1 MQLRKVAKIRRFTII
16 ARRSIANIANVPGR
30 VGRSLDDEC
39 LDIAIIRRGK
49 YASLLNLDGLSEEL
63 SSRAK
68 SLTTLVTDDTNG
80 TNDYNSDVND
90 LSVAEK
96 SMRMLNVTAEDVMD
110 ARARIQER
118 SYWEEQEAI
127 EESPEVIE
135 EVVKQ
140 FPLEKDKEEMIDATR
155 NKQSVKDDLEKTV
168 NRTLRKEDIMEYPSI
183 KEEGEK
189 NHEKIIPIDKKEE
202 VLIGSKEDVSVKS
215 EDVTSDKVAQMKS
228 YNVYVAPKKKRKERQ
243 GVAKIVQCPSFQSAK
258 DMETKPCAS
267 FVRKLEAKLCPVPI
281 NQQDKW
287 IDRVDRKR
295 HSCQVNMH
303 LTPTDSSGSKK
314 ERYKKSKIPC
324 ACRRALRNS
333 SKNGKHVQSIDFDGK
348 NVEYNINGKEFRSF
362 TPIVNM
368 QRSKVDKS
376 AFKYSE
382 AYRLKKQIQK
392 WEESHGKQSWGSKS
406 LAQTARS
413 SGYAKNVVDASD
425 KLSIVHCRKSVQT
438 ETCDGSMMMSDSLSE
453 RYRLKHGQMQSR
465 RTDLRSVYNAASFKE
480 KNYAEAHETKMKTLE
495 TYNNPM
501 LENKRETK
509 ARKRHDLL
517 PMNHKLSIEQREAIE
532 LRALKAYNDLTLLED
547 KRELEVRKERDS
559 LLNYGQL
566 TKESE
571 MPEMKVLRT
580 YNDPTLPED
589 KKEVERTREH
599 NLSQQSVDERSISRV
614 HNELARSEGKRE
626 LQTERKCDSRDETP
640 SECEEDIEIPAS
652 VSNCLSI
659 GSCEGTTIPIRR
671 NSNSDLNN
679 RYARQAH
686 MSLNLREI
694 TRNIEWTIHPRGI
707 ILTNKNL
714 HSQFLENGRFRE
726 SQQRDIVDDNTA
738 SMLHSAFFFKPEI
751 ITRVFQRAHNQTR
764 IDEFFSSISTFR
776 RENFNTE
783 FVCRVNNEID
793 VRNRD
798 SFDCDFERMM
808 GNDRNLGDSV
818 LSNANDNH
826 GIRGEH
832 GLDLFIIFIDR
843 EEIPSESQTA
853 IEDST
858 TVGSQED
865 ARSNIESTQMTN
877 ILIFDDNHNR
887 VDNAINDNLPIRL
900 VADVLRNFDIEMSE
914 GSIRDVALPIE
925 DVSNVNI
932 HNNLQSQEFNA
943 DNVNLDEENNNE
955 CDRTSLHKNAD
966 IDDTIHEVEQTLNSS
981 DNCLDN
987 VNVTSYVNS
996 LEQLDNLRNKK
1007 YLSTAENN
1015 LSPKNTDNNTMSQ
1028 LSDNNNNNK
1037 QFDMLDNKTEK
1048 NMFDR
1053 VFKNSS
1059 KLSFPGPSSLNKSD
1073 NYQALRSCDEEF
1085 QKLTQ
1090 LSDSA
1095 ATLNNQRK
1103 ESLLNLKV
1111 TNYDTISQCQSVET
1125 LKLKTVIQE
1134 ASARSQNENKDE
1146 EENKF
1151 LAEKIFKMHSDDKL
1165 QQDDSFYL
1173 TYERNDD
1180 PGTPVS
1186 LEDGSLM
1193 EEFLNDPVPL
1203 NSSYS

>member
-1 MQLRKVAKIRRFTII
+1 
-16 ARRSIANIANVPGR
+16 
-30 VGRSLDDEC
+30 
-39 LDIAIIRRGK
+39 
-49 YASLLNLDGLSEEL
+49 
-63 SSRAK
+63 
-68 SLTTLVTDDTNG
+68 
-80 TNDYNSDVND
+80 
-90 LSVAEK
+90 
-96 SMRMLNVTAEDVMD
+96 VMD

-118 SYWEEQEAI
+118 SYWEEQEASA
-127 EESPEVIE
+127 ESPEVIE

-140 FPLEKDKEEMIDATR
+140 FPLEKDKEEIDATR

-168 NRTLRKEDIMEYPSI
+168 NRTLIKEDIMEHSPI

-189 NHEKIIPIDKKEE
+189 NHEKIVPVDRKEE

-215 EDVTSDKVAQMKS
+215 EDVTSDKVDQTKS
-228 YNVYVAPKKKRKERQ
+228 TESRNVYVAPKKKRKERQ
-243 GVAKIVQCPSFQSAK
+243 GVAKIVQCPSFQNAK
-258 DMETKPCAS
+258 NMEAKPCAS
-267 FVRKLEAKLCPVPI
+267 FVRKLEAKLYPVPI
-281 NQQDKW
+281 NRQDKW

-295 HSCQVNMH
+295 HSCQVNTH
-303 LTPTDSSGSKK
+303 LTPTDSSASKK
-314 ERYKKSKIPC
+314 ERYKKSKISC
-324 ACRRALRNS
+324 ACHRALRNS
-333 SKNGKHVQSIDFDGK
+333 SKNGKHVRSIDFDGR

-368 QRSKVDKS
+368 QRNKVDKS

-382 AYRLKKQIQK
+382 MYRLKKQIQK
-392 WEESHGKQSWGSKS
+392 WEEFHEKQSWGSKS

-413 SGYAKNVVDASD
+413 SGYAKNIVDASD
-425 KLSIVHCRKSVQT
+425 KLSVVHCRKSVQT

-453 RYRLKHGQMQSR
+453 RYRLKHDQMRSR
-465 RTDLRSVYNAASFKE
+465 RSVDLRSVYNAASFKE
-480 KNYAEAHETKMKTLE
+480 KNYAEAHETKTKALE

-509 ARKRHDLL
+509 ARRRHDLL

-571 MPEMKVLRT
+571 VPEMKVLRT

-589 KKEVERTREH
+589 KKEMEKTREH
-599 NLSQQSVDERSISRV
+599 NLSQQSVDERSISRI

-626 LQTERKCDSRDETP
+626 LQIERNRDSSRDETP

-652 VSNCLSI
+652 VSNRLSI

-751 ITRVFQRAHNQTR
+751 ITRVFRRAHNQTR
-764 IDEFFSSISTFR
+764 INEFFSSFPTFR
-776 RENFNTE
+776 REDFNTE
-783 FVCRVNNEID
+783 FVCRVNNETD

-798 SFDCDFERMM
+798 SFDCDLERMM
-808 GNDRNLGDSV
+808 GNDRNNLGDSV

-865 ARSNIESTQMTN
+865 ASIESTQMTN
-877 ILIFDDNHNR
+877 ILIFDDDHNR
-887 VDNAINDNLPIRL
+887 VDNAINDNLPVRL

-914 GSIRDVALPIE
+914 GSIRDIALPIE
-925 DVSNVNI
+925 DVNNVNI
-932 HNNLQSQEFNA
+932 HNNPQSQEFNA
-943 DNVNLDEENNNE
+943 DDVNLDEENNNE

-966 IDDTIHEVEQTLNSS
+966 IDDTIREVEQTLNSS

-1015 LSPKNTDNNTMSQ
+1015 LSLKNTENNTMSQ

-1048 NMFDR
+1048 NMLDHI
-1053 VFKNSS
+1053 FKNSS

-1073 NYQALRSCDEEF
+1073 NYHALRSCDEEF

-1090 LSDSA
+1090 LSGSA
-1095 ATLNNQRK
+1095 DTLNSQRK
-1103 ESLLNLKV
+1103 ESLSNLKV
-1111 TNYDTISQCQSVET
+1111 TNYDTILQCQSVET
-1125 LKLKTVIQE
+1125 LKSKTAIQE
-1134 ASARSQNENKDE
+1134 ASARSQNENRDE

-1151 LAEKIFKMHSDDKL
+1151 LAEKIFKMHSDDEL
-1165 QQDDSFYL
+1165 QQDDSFYF

-1186 LEDGSLM
+1186 LEDSSLM
-1193 EEFLNDPVPL
+1193 EEFLNDPIPPL